1 MRMIL
6 CSTLCLH
13 STSEIGCEYCPNK
26 LKIAA
31 EDVITTT
38 NLTLTLASIK
48 KTLVNEV
55 KNEYIYKF
63 NLHKKNI
70 LEMKHH
76 LIRNWIQDQIKYKIL
91 KFY

>member
-1 MRMIL
+1 MIL

-38 NLTLTLASIK
+38 NLTLTLTLASDEKQNTRSLI
-48 KTLVNEV
+48 TFWQVN
-55 KNEYIYKF
+55 
-63 NLHKKNI
+63 LSPHR
-70 LEMKHH
+70 H
-76 LIRNWIQDQIKYKIL
+76 WIIVIVAPS
-91 KFY
+91 FT

>member
-38 NLTLTLASIK
+38 NPTLTLASGEKQNTRSLI
-48 KTLVNEV
+48 TFWQVN
-55 KNEYIYKF
+55 
-63 NLHKKNI
+63 LSPHR
-70 LEMKHH
+70 H
-76 LIRNWIQDQIKYKIL
+76 WIIVIVDPS
-91 KFY
+91 FT